1 MIEDRKAELL
11 AVLAQ
16 VQADLSLLSSTSE
29 TEIHAVA
36 GTFKSLA
43 GEAAAILQQATTIVG
58 CVEKEAISTVL
69 PQVQTLCLAA
79 KSSIEQ
85 RLDAASAIQGSLAK
99 EQVMLQQLKVVGER
113 QEAIARHLRALR
125 VLTNIEVTH
134 LGDAGGNFQ
143 LLAQE
148 LSTFSKSLSEQT
160 QELAADSDQRSQA
173 ISATGAEL
181 SEKLPGLRNDVARMK
196 ADIENTLGVIDR
208 GLSQQATIP
217 IEFRRSAEE
226 TSRQIAGVIAAIQSH
241 DITRQQIEHVQQ
253 ALQLIASRVVA
264 ADDPDSVTIAAV
276 YAGLKLQLCQLQN
289 IKDSMSNWT
298 GQMRQ
303 SMQDIE
309 QLSASAVVDIGP
321 TVLRQEQELSFRL
334 AQVEQLQQKSG
345 ECCGG
350 MQGTLRGLSSLA
362 ELVNQHLNRSQAIRD
377 RLQILMLNSLIEA
390 ERLGHRGQVVSSIAN
405 LIREA
410 SADWNALADQS
421 RLSLTQMLEL
431 VQQTGGLMEV
441 FSETSMEKLRED
453 QAQTRS
459 ALETVRSMAGFVAI
473 EAGQMHVATERMQAN
488 LATVAEISDRL
499 QISLRHLDSAL
510 RAISDLVGK
519 LEKRDPGVSEGCDAA
534 ATEQWLSTFYTTE
547 TERQVMSAALY
558 GTSLPIAQ
566 QSFAGNAVELF

>member
-29 TEIHAVA
+29 TEIQAVA

-226 TSRQIAGVIAAIQSH
+226 TSRQIAEVIAAIQSH

-253 ALQLIASRVVA
+253 SLQLIASRVVA

-405 LIREA
+405 LIREV
-410 SADWNALADQS
+410 SADRNALADQS

-441 FSETSMEKLRED
+441 FSETSLEKLRKD

-459 ALETVRSMAGFVAI
+459 ALETVRSTAGFVAI